1 MMDKDQINMIL
12 EIVENIDYL
21 DEKAKK
27 IRISKL
33 DFIDSLRAVTCDK
46 IASIKEAKDLFQT
59 RVNKLIRAQEYELN
73 N

>member
-1 MMDKDQINMIL
+1 MIL

-33 DFIDSLRAVTCDK
+33 DFIDSLRAVTCDC
-46 IASIKEAKDLFQT
+46 Q
-59 RVNKLIRAQEYELN
+59 Y
-73 N
+73 